1 MTPKPYPETIHILG
15 VPVDLGAGR
24 RGVDMGPSAL
34 RIAGVRERLER
45 LGYGVV
51 DLGDLPVRIFESAEE
66 GDPSARFLTEIAD
79 LNRRLAERVRS
90 VLESGALPL
99 VLGGDHSIS
108 IGTVAG
114 AAAWARASDEE
125 IGLLWFDAHADMNT
139 PETSPSGNIHGMPL
153 AAALGHGA
161 PELVEIEGFVP
172 KVRPEKTVLIGAR
185 NVDPGE
191 RRLIR
196 RSAVRTFTM
205 REIDEDGIVP
215 VLEEALAIVTEGTSG
230 FWVSWDMDFVDPNY
244 APGVGTPVRG
254 GVDYREGHLALEIV
268 SDTDGMIGMDC
279 VEANP
284 ILDEHNRTGR
294 LGMELILSAFG
305 KTIL

>member
-1 MTPKPYPETIHILG
+1 MTKPYPDTIQIVG
-15 VPVDLGAGR
+15 VPIDLGAGR

-34 RIAGVRERLER
+34 RIAGVRERLTR
-45 LGYGVV
+45 LGYAVV
-51 DLGDLPVRIFESAEE
+51 DQGDLSVRILEAAEE
-66 GDPSARFLTEIAD
+66 GDPSARFLAEIAD
-79 LNRRLAERVRS
+79 VGERLAGRVRS
-90 VLESGALPL
+90 ILDEGAVPL

-108 IGTVAG
+108 VGSIAG
-114 AAAWARASDEE
+114 AAAWAAERDEE

-139 PETSPSGNIHGMPL
+139 PGTTPSGNVHGMPL
-153 AAALGHGA
+153 AASLGHGA
-161 PELVEIEGFVP
+161 SELVEIGGFSP

-185 NVDPGE
+185 DVDPGE
-191 RRLIR
+191 RDLIQETGL
-196 RSAVRTFTM
+196 RTFTM

-215 VLEEALAIVTEGTSG
+215 VLEEALAIVCDGTAG
-230 FWVSWDMDFVDPNY
+230 FWLSWDMDFVDPNY

-284 ILDEHNRTGR
+284 ILDERNRTGR